1 VKSEISLLTIFAIML
16 VTGTVAPRIVSAD
29 VELGVLS
36 CKSVAGSRLNL
47 VIRSTVDVKCEMKY
61 SGGEVERYKGE
72 TGIVLGLALSF
83 KDDEEIV
90 FTVISVS
97 EVKAGSYPVAGKYI
111 GGKATVSAGVGLG
124 AAALIGGSDDN
135 FGLNPLALESNR
147 GVGVAAGI
155 GFLYIEPDR

>member
-1 VKSEISLLTIFAIML
+1 MA
-16 VTGTVAPRIVSAD
+16 
-29 VELGVLS
+29 
-36 CKSVAGSRLNL
+36 
-47 VIRSTVDVKCEMKY
+47 ST
-61 SGGEVERYKGE
+61 RPA
-72 TGIVLGLALSF
+72 GIVLGLDLSF